1 MAQPKLHVSS
11 CISFLQ
17 CHQQPPGNTCGFYT
31 AYHMMIAMD
40 FTNLQ
45 DHEAAQQE
53 RSTFID
59 LLLPLLSEYD
69 NLQPSVFDAQSIVG
83 NLKGLFKILQKQ
95 EDSL

>member
-1 MAQPKLHVSS
+1 
-11 CISFLQ
+11 
-17 CHQQPPGNTCGFYT
+17 
-31 AYHMMIAMD
+31 MMIAMD

-45 DHEAAQQE
+45 DPEAAQQE